1 MDRRNAV
8 LEYHITE
15 TNEATAPKWG
25 FRFKGADG
33 QTLMESAKAF
43 DSAAKAEEGFVAMIK
58 LIATN
63 QYTIAGP
70 KYPGVAG

>member
-25 FRFKGADG
+25 FRFKGMDG
-33 QTLMESAKAF
+33 QTLMESPRAF
-43 DSAAKAEEGFVAMIK
+43 DSPAKAEEGFIAMIK
-58 LIATN
+58 LIASN
-63 QYTIAGP
+63 QYTIDSPELPHTG
-70 KYPGVAG
+70 G

>member
-8 LEYHITE
+8 LEYRIAE
-15 TNEATAPKWG
+15 TKEASPPQWG

-33 QTLMESAKAF
+33 QILMESARAF
-43 DSAAKAEEGFVAMIK
+43 DSPAKAEEGFVAMIK

-63 QYTIAGP
+63 QYTIAGAGL
-70 KYPGVAG
+70 PGAAG